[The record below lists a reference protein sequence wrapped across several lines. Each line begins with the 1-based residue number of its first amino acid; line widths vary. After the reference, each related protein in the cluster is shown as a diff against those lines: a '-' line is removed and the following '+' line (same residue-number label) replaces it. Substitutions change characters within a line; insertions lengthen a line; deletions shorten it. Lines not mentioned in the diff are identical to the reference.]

1 MTAISKACHRSRV
14 QSHVQSVRLRL
25 PGEPYRLEEINMP
38 ADLAKQLAG
47 QMVEVEV
54 FPEEQAMTR
63 KLPDGDYAALVADGS
78 VLLAPDGTVWND
90 YHPARMI
97 YRDKQGREWNLPRH
111 WQPGH
116 NSAEPAAESA
126 SQVFKECRF
135 IETVHLPSR
144 WDLEAV
150 NIPPAE
156 AGRAGGQA
164 REVSVH
170 LKPNQQTR
178 VLWRDSCGDVWR
190 IPHDWRRRR
199 ICLPGFDVLMA
210 QGVPEGVARCFGG
223 TVVSVNYHPGS
234 LCCLE
239 NGYRFRDEHGRR
251 WPVRKQDCFVLG
263 FGSDGEGFA

>member
-1 MTAISKACHRSRV
+1 MIAIPKTHHRSRV
-14 QSHVQSVRLRL
+14 QSHVQVVRIEL
-25 PGEPYRLEEINMP
+25 PGQPYRLQEINMP
-38 ADLAKQLAG
+38 ADLAEQLAG
-47 QMVEVEV
+47 QTVDVEVL
-54 FPEEQAMTR
+54 PEEQAMTR
-63 KLPDGDYAALVADGS
+63 KLPDRGQAALAAGGS
-78 VLLAPDGTVWND
+78 VLLAPDGAVWND
-90 YHPARMI
+90 YHPTRLI
-97 YRDKQGREWNLPRH
+97 YRDNQDREWNLPRH
-111 WQPGH
+111 WLPTH
-116 NSAEPAAESA
+116 NSAEPVAESA
-126 SQVFKECRF
+126 SSVFKECRF

-210 QGVPEGVARCFGG
+210 QGVPEGVARSFGG

-251 WPVRKQDCFVLG
+251 WPVRKHDCLVLG
-263 FGSDGEGFA
+263 FGSHGEGFA